1 MSPSFPHVVLA
12 IADKKVDTGTEQCL
26 MSCFPLNARI
36 LLSDGYRLGPS
47 RLTPVEEPS
56 QFTTTNMRRRNELFE
71 DIWVHSIKSLK
82 CFHRFRSLRR
92 RPACCFGLR
101 RCVDGMQMQILG
113 LYFEN
118 RIADSNRFLVLLYM
132 KKLILMRCQVRKK

>member
-1 MSPSFPHVVLA
+1 
-12 IADKKVDTGTEQCL
+12 
-26 MSCFPLNARI
+26 
-36 LLSDGYRLGPS
+36 
-47 RLTPVEEPS
+47 
-56 QFTTTNMRRRNELFE
+56 
-71 DIWVHSIKSLK
+71 
-82 CFHRFRSLRR
+82 
-92 RPACCFGLR
+92 LR